1 MIALEKVSL
10 TMGTFSLG
18 EISLTI
24 REGSY
29 TFLMGPSGAGKT
41 LVLEMI
47 AGIHAPD
54 SGQILIDGTDVTHL
68 SPEQRRVG
76 FVYQDYSLFPHYT
89 VSSNVAFGMKMHGKS
104 QADQNRT
111 THELL
116 DMLGISHIAD
126 RYPLTLS
133 GGEQQRVA
141 LARALAIEPRV
152 LLLDEPFAALDSRAR
167 EECIEGLQRIHRDR
181 GITILQVSH
190 SREEAYNLAD
200 EVALIDEGML
210 LQAGPL
216 PSVFSR
222 PAGRKAAAIAGFEN
236 ILEGTVTWSADRL
249 LDLDIDGTVIRIPGE
264 IPVGRSV
271 VVGIRAGSLHIVH
284 PAYLPDTGQN
294 SFMGTVNSVIYS
306 DYTCRITLDSTPV
319 LTVAMPN
326 EQAGRLGIRAG
337 DPVRVSF
344 DAADAFILEQGAQT
358 G

>member
-1 MIALEKVSL
+1 MIALEAVSL
-10 TMGTFSLG
+10 KLGTFSLR

-41 LVLEMI
+41 LVLEMM
-47 AGIHAPD
+47 AGIHTPD
-54 SGQILIDGTDVTHL
+54 SGRILIDGTDITHL
-68 SPEQRRVG
+68 PPEQRRVG

-89 VSSNVAFGMKMHGKS
+89 VSGNVAFGMKMHGKS
-104 QADQNRT
+104 RADQDRT

-116 DMLGISHIAD
+116 DMLGISHLAD

-200 EVALIDEGML
+200 EVALIDRGVL

-216 PSVFSR
+216 LSVFSR

-236 ILEGTVTWSADRL
+236 ILEGTVTGSGDHL
-249 LDLDIDGTVIRIPGE
+249 LDLDIGGTTVRIPGDV
-264 IPVGRSV
+264 PAGKSV
-271 VVGIRAGSLHIVH
+271 VVGIRAGSLRLLRRDNPPV
-284 PAYLPDTGQN
+284 PGRNY
-294 SFMGTVNSVIYS
+294 FKGTVSSVIYS
-306 DYTCRITLDSTPV
+306 DYTCRITLDSTPM

-326 EQAGRLGIRAG
+326 EQAGLLEIRAG
-337 DPVRVSF
+337 DPVWASF
-344 DAADAFILEQGAQT
+344 DAAEAFILEPGVVA